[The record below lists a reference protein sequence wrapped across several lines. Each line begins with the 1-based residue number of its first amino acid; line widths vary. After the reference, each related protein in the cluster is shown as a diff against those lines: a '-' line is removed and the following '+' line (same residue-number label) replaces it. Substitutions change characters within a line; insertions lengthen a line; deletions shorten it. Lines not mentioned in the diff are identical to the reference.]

1 MSLTNPTEDAIVD
14 VAVEPAEP
22 TVETAGNPP
31 EVADVNEDTTVPA
44 EAESNAPVE
53 ASADLSS
60 GHQRAV
66 IEGREHLVADL
77 QNVEIRESGAG
88 NNFFTLSGHAAI
100 FSSLSEPLG
109 GFREI
114 LTPGCFRDALGSSL
128 IHLLWNHDARMPLAS
143 TDSGTL
149 EVSEDDLGLR
159 VWARIPNDLSYARDI
174 RTLFENG
181 IAKGMS
187 FAFTLP
193 EDGSGETWS
202 RMEDGTPLRTINRM
216 AEIFDVAPVTRG
228 AYSAPGFSMRS
239 VMDNALESGR
249 LEGGSSPV
257 AQVDPVDETVTP
269 SLDAGAI
276 VEQAEALAVR
286 KANFDRRLRIARA
299 RTR

>member
-1 MSLTNPTEDAIVD
+1 MSFTEPNEDMINDVAPDVTQTEDI
-14 VAVEPAEP
+14 EM
-22 TVETAGNPP
+22 TNETPVRAQWQRN
-31 EVADVNEDTTVPA
+31 VPA
-44 EAESNAPVE
+44 EISACTPV
-53 ASADLSS
+53 
-60 GHQRAV
+60 HYRRAV

-77 QNVEIRESGAG
+77 QGVEIRESGAG
-88 NNFFTLSGHAAI
+88 SNFFTLRGHAAI
-100 FSSLSEPLG
+100 FSHVSEPLG
-109 GFREI
+109 GFREV
-114 LTPGCFRDALGSSL
+114 LEPGCFRDAIDTSL

-149 EVSEDDLGLR
+149 EVVEDELGLR

-202 RMEDGTPLRTINRM
+202 RMDDGTPLRTITRM
-216 AEIFDVAPVTRG
+216 AELFDVAPVTRG

-239 VMDNALESGR
+239 VMDDALESGR
-249 LEGGSSPV
+249 LSGGSPV
-257 AQVDPVDETVTP
+257 AQANPVDETITP
-269 SLDAGAI
+269 SPDAGVT
-276 VEQAEALAVR
+276 VEQAKALAVR